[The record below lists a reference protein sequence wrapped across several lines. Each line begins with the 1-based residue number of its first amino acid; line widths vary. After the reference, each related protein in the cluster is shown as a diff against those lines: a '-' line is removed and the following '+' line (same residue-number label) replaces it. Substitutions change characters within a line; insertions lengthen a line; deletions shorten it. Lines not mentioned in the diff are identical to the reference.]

1 MTTLTLQN
9 FMKLMKMRA
18 RSPEISKQKVK
29 KFEEIEETTGLLKK
43 EYDDKKL
50 MHSVLEGDK
59 DVIDDGKLIK
69 DAINQ
74 GLSSFTPDMMME
86 QFVSNYKMAKQLYGE
101 RLIRELS
108 GYDPR
113 YVEKNIK
120 IPEFQ
125 RELKKQINKN
135 LKDMQK
141 SGFIDRNFTITDKGV
156 DVASLVLYMEELDK
170 MQAEGFFGEK
180 MHEKQSLYGGKLDER
195 AYKKGD
201 RYKDISPRKSI
212 KTAVRR
218 EHKELQIDDLR
229 VYTKQAKG
237 KCFIIYALDSSG
249 SMKGKKIDTCKKA
262 GVALAFKA
270 IEEKDEV
277 GLIIFGDKIIRAL
290 DPSQDFKMI
299 LQGITNT
306 KASKETNI
314 AIAIER
320 AIEMFPDRDVTR
332 HLILLSDAMPTAGE
346 DPAKATVEAVE
357 KASAAGITIS
367 LIGIQLD
374 KKGKKLAE
382 QITAIGNGKLYHVS
396 ELEELDRLVLMDY
409 YAVG

>member
-1 MTTLTLQN
+1 MIVMILLN
-9 FMKLMKMRA
+9 CKMLLKMRVI
-18 RSPEISKQKVK
+18 SPDQAQQKVE

-43 EYDDKKL
+43 DYDDQKL
-50 MHSVLEGDK
+50 MHSVMEGDQE
-59 DVIDDGKLIK
+59 IIEDGKLIK

-74 GLSSFTPDMMME
+74 GLSSFTPDLMME
-86 QFVSNYKMAKQLYGE
+86 QFVNNYKMAEKLFGE

-135 LKDMQK
+135 LTDMQK
-141 SGFIDRNFTITDKGV
+141 KGFLDRDFSIKDKGI

-170 MQAEGFFGEK
+170 LQAEGFLGEK
-180 MHEKQSLYGGKLDER
+180 IHQKQNLYGGNFEER
-195 AYKKGD
+195 PYKKGD
-201 RYKDISPRKSI
+201 RYKDISPRKSL
-212 KTAVRR
+212 KTAIRR
-218 EHKELQIDDLR
+218 NHKELHIEDLK
-229 VYTKQAKG
+229 VHTKQAKG
-237 KCFIIYALDSSG
+237 KCYIIYALDSSG
-249 SMKGKKIDTCKKA
+249 SMKGEKIDTCKKA

-277 GLIIFGDKIIRAL
+277 GLIVFGNKVTRAIE
-290 DPSQDFKMI
+290 PSQDFKRI
-299 LQGITNT
+299 LYGITNT

-320 AIEMFPDRDVTR
+320 ALEMFPDRNVTR

-346 DPAKATVEAVE
+346 DPSKDTIEAVE
-357 KASAAGITIS
+357 KANAAGITIS

-374 KKGKKLAE
+374 EKGRKLAE
-382 QITAIGNGKLYHVS
+382 EITAIGNGKLYCVS

-409 YAVG
+409 YALG